1 MTGREKGFLLL
12 TSRLGDP
19 DRKVLTLAQLR
30 ELTLRARQMGKPV
43 YDRELT
49 LSDLLELGCSAAL
62 SRRVLDLLGEEERLS
77 AYLQRGESLGCI
89 PLTRLSSTYPM
100 PLWEAMGPDAPGSL
114 WAKGDVTLLEG
125 PMISL
130 VGSRDLNEDNR
141 RFAYEV
147 GRQAALQGYT
157 LISGNARGADS
168 IAQNACL
175 THGGRVVSI
184 VADMLMS
191 HRPSRQVLYLSEEGF
206 DAQFSSRR
214 ALDRNRL
221 IHSMGQKVFVAQC
234 GWGKGGTWSGTTDN
248 LRRNRRPVFC
258 FDDGSSAAKE
268 LQQLGAVLIRQE
280 ALADIAALE
289 QPEIRFL

>member
-1 MTGREKGFLLL
+1 MTGRERGFLLL

-49 LSDLLELGCSAAL
+49 ASDLLELGCSAAL
-62 SRRVLDLLGEEERLS
+62 SRRVLDLLGEEERLC

-206 DAQFSSRR
+206 DAPFSSRR

-234 GWGKGGTWSGTTDN
+234 SWGKGGTWSGTTDN

-258 FDDGSSAAKE
+258 FDDGSPAAKE